1 MDYTSRYNLTYNPF
15 IKSAKDP
22 LVETSQYS
30 EICTRLD
37 YLLQVKGFGLIT
49 GNPGMG
55 KTTAVRNWIKNLNQT
70 ANKPIYAPLS
80 TLTVMEFF
88 RYLAIELGYEAHYKK
103 SDNFRLIQEGVD
115 RYVIEKKMTPI
126 FIIDESNYLKN
137 ATLNDLKILF
147 NFNMDSMNKAVILL
161 VGLPVLNDILGKNI
175 HEPLSQRIVMNYN
188 IDPLTMDEGRKY
200 VKEKFAEGGCKVDVF
215 TKSAMEALLSGAGGV
230 PRLIDKYVN
239 ASLLIGNQLNENI
252 ISAETVM
259 KAIDDTRL
267 I

>member
-1 MDYTSRYNLTYNPF
+1 MRRITRNL
-15 IKSAKDP
+15 
-22 LVETSQYS
+22 
-30 EICTRLD
+30 
-37 YLLQVKGFGLIT
+37 
-49 GNPGMG
+49 
-55 KTTAVRNWIKNLNQT
+55 
-70 ANKPIYAPLS
+70 
-80 TLTVMEFF
+80 
-88 RYLAIELGYEAHYKK
+88 
-103 SDNFRLIQEGVD
+103 
-115 RYVIEKKMTPI
+115 TPI